1 MRGAIEI
8 ARYFTAHMIAL
19 CGAEDLSP
27 EADAVL
33 KVLRRCGVERFSQ
46 SYVRRK
52 LHGRRGLD
60 SLEAVE
66 LALAELRDT
75 GFIIPLPPEGT
86 TSSGGRP
93 PSPRYALV
101 KDPK

>member
-1 MRGAIEI
+1 
-8 ARYFTAHMIAL
+8 
-19 CGAEDLSP
+19 
-27 EADAVL
+27 VL

-86 TSSGGRP
+86 TCSGGRP

-101 KDPK
+101 KDPTWIPAPLSL